1 MRDKTSVPRRP
12 ARALLSLLGRPLCAL
27 ALAVT
32 VVTVVATGPV
42 AADGGLLG
50 LGGVLGT
57 VTGTVPGVVAA
68 VVPGWDDGYTTS
80 PTEMSA
86 VTEAIGANQ
95 LWDRGVTGSGV
106 GVALIDSGVVP
117 VQGLA
122 GAGKVVNGPD
132 LSFESQQPASAYLD
146 TFGHG
151 THMAGIIAGNDA
163 GGGDFRGV
171 GPGARVAR
179 LRLAAY
185 GGAVDVSQVIAA
197 IDWVDQHR
205 NDPGLNIRVLNLSF
219 GTDSLQPYQLDP
231 LTTAVENAWRHGIV
245 VVVSGGNDGTLH
257 GSLTDPATDP
267 YVLAV
272 GAANLD
278 TYGSTTVAPFSSRGS
293 ASRSVDVVA
302 PGVSL
307 MSLRNP
313 GSYIDQNHPG
323 AVVDNRFFRGTGTS
337 QAAAVVSGAAAL
349 LLSAHPGLT
358 PDQVKTMLKAT
369 ARPLALLDGKAEGSG
384 MINVNAAAQTA
395 LPLGVHQSWAPA
407 TGRGSIEQARGGEHV
422 AMNGVDLAGEQ
433 DIMASPW
440 VPSIWAPASAAASA
454 WSGGTWNGSG
464 WSGSSWGGTSWA
476 GATTWMGRTWTGR
489 TWTGQTWTGQTWTG
503 RTWTGQTW
511 TGQTWTGRTW
521 TGQTWTGRTWT
532 GLAATS
538 A

>member
-57 VTGTVPGVVAA
+57 VTGTVTGVVAA

-106 GVALIDSGVVP
+106 GVALIDAVVVP
-117 VQGLA
+117 VHGLG
-122 GAGKVVNGPD
+122 GAGKVLTGPA
-132 LSFESQQPASAYLD
+132 LSFESHAPA
-146 TFGHG
+146 
-151 THMAGIIAGNDA
+151 
-163 GGGDFRGV
+163 
-171 GPGARVAR
+171 
-179 LRLAAY
+179 AAY
-185 GGAVDVSQVIAA
+185 
-197 IDWVDQHR
+197 
-205 NDPGLNIRVLNLSF
+205 
-219 GTDSLQPYQLDP
+219 
-231 LTTAVENAWRHGIV
+231 
-245 VVVSGGNDGTLH
+245 
-257 GSLTDPATDP
+257 
-267 YVLAV
+267 
-272 GAANLD
+272 LD

-307 MSLRNP
+307 LSLRNP
-313 GSYIDQNHPG
+313 GSFIDQNHPG

-358 PDQVKTMLKAT
+358 PDQVKTTLKAT

-384 MINVNAAAQTA
+384 MINVNAAAQAA
-395 LPLGVHQSWAPA
+395 LPLGAPQSWAPA
-407 TGRGSIEQARGGEHV
+407 TGRGSIEQAR
-422 AMNGVDLAGEQ
+422 
-433 DIMASPW
+433 
-440 VPSIWAPASAAASA
+440 
-454 WSGGTWNGSG
+454 
-464 WSGSSWGGTSWA
+464 
-476 GATTWMGRTWTGR
+476 
-489 TWTGQTWTGQTWTG
+489 
-503 RTWTGQTW
+503 
-511 TGQTWTGRTW
+511 
-521 TGQTWTGRTWT
+521 
-532 GLAATS
+532 
-538 A
+538 